1 MPAPRGPGDRPV
13 VAQPGRARGHARHR
27 RHPCGGYDLRR
38 CRCWDRR
45 DTARLDLSGSR
56 VLHVGGVPGAQGT
69 RHRGRRVLPLPRRRG
84 ADALPGALR
93 EDRRPHTRRT
103 AGHRLYHRHRHR
115 RRESK
120 GRRRRSQGRLRRG
133 AGLRPGPRAV
143 PAGDPR
149 PERSRVK
156 DYDDKR
162 QLLETMLEIR
172 AFDEKVDELYA
183 EGALHGTAHFYVG
196 QEAVA
201 VGGISTLQEGDVIT
215 GTHRGHGHAVAFGL
229 DLDRMAAEL
238 LGKASGYCH
247 GKGGSMHIADV
258 GAGMLGAN
266 GIVGGSMGIACGAGW
281 AFKRRGQDHAALCFF
296 GEGAANE
303 GIFHEALNL
312 AAIWKLP
319 VVFLCENNQYGMSMS
334 VKRATAI
341 ENISDRAAA
350 YGMPGVTVAGT
361 ELDEVYKATLE
372 ALERA
377 RAGEGPTL
385 LEAITYRYLG
395 HSKSDANL
403 YRTREEI
410 STWRKRDPIERFA
423 AVLEGE
429 GVLQEGEWR
438 TLEEQVKERIE

>member
-1 MPAPRGPGDRPV
+1 MQDNGNRV
-13 VAQPGRARGHARHR
+13 ELLTQM
-27 RHPCGGYDLRR
+27 L
-38 CRCWDRR
+38 
-45 DTARLDLSGSR
+45 LSR
-56 VLHVGGVPGAQGT
+56 
-69 RHRGRRVLPLPRRRG
+69 
-84 ADALPGALR
+84 
-93 EDRRPHTRRT
+93 
-103 AGHRLYHRHRHR
+103 Y
-115 RRESK
+115 
-120 GRRRRSQGRLRRG
+120 
-133 AGLRPGPRAV
+133 
-143 PAGDPR
+143 
-149 PERSRVK
+149 
-156 DYDDKR
+156 
-162 QLLETMLEIR
+162 
-172 AFDEKVDELYA
+172 FDEKVNDLYA
-183 EGALHGTAHFYVG
+183 EGKVHGTAHFYVG
-196 QEAVA
+196 QESVA
-201 VGGISTLQEGDVIT
+201 VGAIAALKEGDVIT
-215 GTHRGHGHAVAFGL
+215 STHRGHGHAIAFGL
-229 DLDRMAAEL
+229 DVDRMAAEL
-238 LGKASGYCH
+238 LGQATGYCH

-258 GAGMLGAN
+258 TVGMLGAN
-266 GIVGGSMGIACGAGW
+266 GIVGGSMGIVCGAAW
-281 AFKRRGQDHAALCFF
+281 AFKRRGQDNAAICFF

-303 GIFHEALNL
+303 GIFHEALNI

-410 STWRKRDPIERFA
+410 QTWRKRDPIQRFA

-429 GVLQEGEWR
+429 GVLQENEWQR
-438 TLEEQVKERIE
+438 LDEEAKQRIEEAFEKASKEPDPEPESALEDVYA

>member
-1 MPAPRGPGDRPV
+1 MQDNGNRV
-13 VAQPGRARGHARHR
+13 ELLTQM
-27 RHPCGGYDLRR
+27 L
-38 CRCWDRR
+38 
-45 DTARLDLSGSR
+45 LSR
-56 VLHVGGVPGAQGT
+56 
-69 RHRGRRVLPLPRRRG
+69 
-84 ADALPGALR
+84 
-93 EDRRPHTRRT
+93 
-103 AGHRLYHRHRHR
+103 Y
-115 RRESK
+115 
-120 GRRRRSQGRLRRG
+120 
-133 AGLRPGPRAV
+133 
-143 PAGDPR
+143 
-149 PERSRVK
+149 
-156 DYDDKR
+156 
-162 QLLETMLEIR
+162 
-172 AFDEKVDELYA
+172 FDEKVNDLYA
-183 EGALHGTAHFYVG
+183 EGKVHGTAHFYVG
-196 QEAVA
+196 QESVA
-201 VGGISTLQEGDVIT
+201 VGAIAALKEGDVIT
-215 GTHRGHGHAVAFGL
+215 STHRGHGHAIAFGL
-229 DLDRMAAEL
+229 DVDRMAAEL
-238 LGKASGYCH
+238 LGQATGYCH

-258 GAGMLGAN
+258 TVGMLGAN
-266 GIVGGSMGIACGAGW
+266 GIVGGSMGIVCGAAW
-281 AFKRRGQDHAALCFF
+281 AFKRRGQDNAAICFF

-410 STWRKRDPIERFA
+410 QTWRKRDPIQRFA

-429 GVLQEGEWR
+429 GVLQENEWQR
-438 TLEEQVKERIE
+438 LDEEAKQRIEEAFEKASEEPDPEPESALEDVYA